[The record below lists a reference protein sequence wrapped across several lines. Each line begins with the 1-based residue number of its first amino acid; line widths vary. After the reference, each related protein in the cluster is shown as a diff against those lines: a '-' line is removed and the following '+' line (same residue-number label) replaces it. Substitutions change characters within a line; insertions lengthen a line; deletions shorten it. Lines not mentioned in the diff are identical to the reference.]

1 MEKKRRRK
9 KYIDTME
16 VFYTRTE
23 WGSTEEPWRLFIGAG
38 IEEALPLVRRVWR
51 GPGSLPEFERW
62 LDNMI
67 ETMPPPIDMNF
78 RWNMWVASMLV
89 CLEEY
94 PGWIPAT
101 QAKRFKLAIMPREE
115 FEATPRTEIDR
126 RIGLASEDEPGPP
139 LYYSPHVGNA

>member
-1 MEKKRRRK
+1 MKMQKRKQRPV
-9 KYIDTME
+9 YIETME

-23 WGSTEEPWRLFIGAG
+23 WGSTDDAWRLCIGAG
-38 IEEALPLVRRVWR
+38 IEEALPLTRRAWR
-51 GPGSLPEFERW
+51 GNLAEFERW
-62 LDNMI
+62 LDVVIAN
-67 ETMPPPIDMNF
+67 MPPPIDMNF

-89 CLEEY
+89 CLEAY

-101 QAKRFKLAIMPREE
+101 QAKRFKLSIMSREE

-126 RIGLASEDEPGPP
+126 RIGLTSEDEPGPP